1 MKPVI
6 FVFHNPMDDFGV
18 YTPHMEDHH
27 PRQQNQNWKFL
38 KQIYDGGCN
47 Q

>member
-6 FVFHNPMDDFGV
+6 FVFHIPVDHFGV
-18 YTPHMEDHH
+18 YTPRMGDHCL
-27 PRQQNQNWKFL
+27 RQQNQNQKFL